1 MDVPRKYMQLPPV
14 QFVFSYRA
22 QSLFDERISFI
33 RAMSELTRVRTRVH
47 TLQKHGHRT
56 SYTCEHAVFF
66 SLMNGTRT
74 LCTHDRFFIV
84 YL

>member
-22 QSLFDERISFI
+22 QLLFDERISFI

-56 SYTCEHAVFF
+56 SITHVNTRSF
-66 SLMNGTRT
+66 SLS
-74 LCTHDRFFIV
+74 
-84 YL
+84 